1 MNYIKAY
8 KDQTIE
14 VESKNGSKLEFALSD
29 AIFLAK
35 NIQGSVELKHEV
47 GEYLIDRWGQIEVLK
62 GEDPN
67 KALLPIVIRTE

>member
-8 KDQTIE
+8 KDHTIE